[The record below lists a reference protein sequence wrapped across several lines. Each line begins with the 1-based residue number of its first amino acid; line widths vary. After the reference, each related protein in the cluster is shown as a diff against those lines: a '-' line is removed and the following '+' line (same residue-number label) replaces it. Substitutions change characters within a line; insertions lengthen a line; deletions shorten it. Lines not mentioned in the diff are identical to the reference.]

1 MSVFRYMVEM
11 DGRPTIALVVMSK
24 LLFSVCMWNC
34 HRSDFFLVNSFE
46 SRKKSSASR
55 FLS

>member
-1 MSVFRYMVEM
+1 MSVFPYMVEI
-11 DGRPTIALVVMSK
+11 DGRPTIAFVVMSK

-34 HRSDFFLVNSFE
+34 HKSDFFLVNSFE